1 MLKFYYLGVFY
12 KNIGYGK
19 YVLYGKIKKNIKNL
33 LIGNFFFFLLIWII
47 KYLNCR
53 VLVFKFNMKFDFCLI
68 LFLRKY
74 F

>member
-12 KNIGYGK
+12 RKIGYGK
-19 YVLYGKIKKNIKNL
+19 YVLYGKIKIYIKNL
-33 LIGNFFFFLLIWII
+33 LIGKFFFLLIWVI